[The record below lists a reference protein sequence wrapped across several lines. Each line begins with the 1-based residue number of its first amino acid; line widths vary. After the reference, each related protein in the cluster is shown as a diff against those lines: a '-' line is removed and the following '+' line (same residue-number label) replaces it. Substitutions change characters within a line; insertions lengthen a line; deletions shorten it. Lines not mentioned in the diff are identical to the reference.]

1 MVRALIATSGVI
13 WSCAEIL
20 LKPRALRASVVV
32 DTTTFDD
39 GGISGSSSAGAA
51 QGGAGRRSGGPS
63 GNNRSR
69 LVPPPLP
76 TAGVTSPLSS
86 KTLPS
91 APSTSAS
98 SSPAQLRSA
107 AEEKLRST
115 DLVCITISQRAIALL
130 FELCNGGAADE
141 RLDVNSTDA
150 PAATSSD
157 QVRATVQRGVEAL
170 RLRRRR
176 PRGASAGTMISS
188 EFRTTE
194 TALNRY
200 WDSVASRAVAALLP
214 GGMGLLL
221 AAAAREILSGTPAG
235 TPKRGV
241 TSSTGRPISGSFVD
255 ANWPRAR
262 ALSEVEGE
270 YLRFL
275 RVLREGLAASTSTLI
290 FSRHMSTQLREAAG
304 VNAARIRA
312 GRPFKFLSASD
323 VLDVAMG
330 ARRSGG
336 GVSGDAGR
344 SALSDAIALGLDS
357 GSMFD
362 HPSAHATSPSCAFAV
377 DESAEG
383 SSFGISSLSFEYAEL
398 ANEVT
403 VGGVSL
409 KRFVA
414 RGATSRRS
422 NSYAAID
429 DPHSVRLQPR
439 RFTDALLAVLLRGHE
454 IETEALNAAL
464 QEKGE
469 VGGTADRIAQCQL
482 SRALSTAASSL
493 NKEEGEF
500 FSHVTV

>member
-1 MVRALIATSGVI
+1 LRTLNTIMAALTRVCAAAVALDGVSGTAGRSKKKRRRNRNGAYTAHAWLASPPLLHAICRCVALRACGSGAVVRDALQYLLLATSTEFACCVKAPRTAAAAASAASAAPRTAAKAKGSAMVRALIATSGVI

-51 QGGAGRRSGGPS
+51 QGDAGRRSGGPS

-86 KTLPS
+86 KTLSS

-176 PRGASAGTMISS
+176 PRGASASAMISS
-188 EFRTTE
+188 EFQTTE

-200 WDSVASRAVAALLP
+200 WDSGACYFYFYKLC
-214 GGMGLLL
+214 M
-221 AAAAREILSGTPAG
+221 TKFF
-235 TPKRGV
+235 TNFMCNY
-241 TSSTGRPISGSFVD
+241 SFII
-255 ANWPRAR
+255 WTQSHR
-262 ALSEVEGE
+262 ALWQRFFLVEWA
-270 YLRFL
+270 YSSLLR
-275 RVLREGLAASTSTLI
+275 
-290 FSRHMSTQLREAAG
+290 H
-304 VNAARIRA
+304 ARSCQE
-312 GRPFKFLSASD
+312 RPQ
-323 VLDVAMG
+323 G
-330 ARRSGG
+330 H
-336 GVSGDAGR
+336 R
-344 SALSDAIALGLDS
+344 SAA
-357 GSMFD
+357 
-362 HPSAHATSPSCAFAV
+362 
-377 DESAEG
+377 
-383 SSFGISSLSFEYAEL
+383 
-398 ANEVT
+398 
-403 VGGVSL
+403 
-409 KRFVA
+409 
-414 RGATSRRS
+414 
-422 NSYAAID
+422 
-429 DPHSVRLQPR
+429 
-439 RFTDALLAVLLRGHE
+439 
-454 IETEALNAAL
+454 
-464 QEKGE
+464 
-469 VGGTADRIAQCQL
+469 
-482 SRALSTAASSL
+482 
-493 NKEEGEF
+493 
-500 FSHVTV
+500 